1 MTRGVILLAKN
12 KLIKVLAGIMLF
24 ALGAGSL
31 TSLWAQSGRDPFAPY
46 VIEEPEIAQPESID
60 EKGSDDESP
69 QKPPLE
75 RYPLSDYRLIGVL
88 IGPKSGVVLIRTR
101 ERKDYYLQLSDKLGN
116 SDGVIVSINAA
127 GIVVAEG
134 ENQVTIPVRNKTVA
148 SDDNF

>member
-1 MTRGVILLAKN
+1 
-12 KLIKVLAGIMLF
+12 
-24 ALGAGSL
+24 
-31 TSLWAQSGRDPFAPY
+31 Q
-46 VIEEPEIAQPESID
+46 
-60 EKGSDDESP
+60 GSDDETP